1 MSYTYNQ
8 IVKKLETISMSNPF
22 VKRFGTGEI
31 QQLDTDS
38 PNSTDFP
45 MVWCVPQTVE
55 IGENTLNYK
64 FRVMVFDI
72 DETSDAHQQEILSD
86 TLRTLIDIIKTV
98 RYDSGDDYNLNDSP
112 FPQATPFTHQLVDY
126 VVGWYAD
133 LEIITELDNNPCD
146 IPEE

>member
-8 IVKKLETISMSNPF
+8 IVKKLETISLSNPF

-38 PNSTDFP
+38 PTSTDFP

-55 IGENTLNYK
+55 IGENTLVYK
-64 FRVMVFDI
+64 FRVMVFDQ
-72 DETSDAHQQEILSD
+72 DDTTDFHQQEILSD
-86 TLRTLIDIIKTV
+86 TLRTLIDIIKTF
-98 RYDSGDDYNLNDSP
+98 RMDTGTDYTLNDSP

-126 VVGWYAD
+126 VVGWYCD
-133 LEIITELDNNPCD
+133 LDIITDLDNSPCD
-146 IPEE
+146 IPTN